1 MLTIVDVTEQSAH
14 TSFIGGA
21 SASASASASTSS
33 SISNNLIGVGRST
46 TVFEFFMT
54 TLKNIVTGRILKD
67 LFIGFSTEVLP
78 PNTPPQMPRSVAN
91 QPSSGVETANSMSPA
106 VDMIDPAR
114 PVAES
119 PSWIERLRKLF
130 STTPT
135 PPVAEAKPS
144 FFTRMLISMLK
155 LFSSESDSFVDFMR
169 KFDAV
174 KNVGFALVGIGAASL
189 ALLFPPAAPFA
200 VSTLLLLGVAYFL
213 LDWFEPQ
220 ISNMVAKLITK
231 VIENQSPEV
240 KALGT
245 GLAGAF
251 ITNNHGGN
259 EMDDLAVSVAGA
271 VISYAADRLD
281 QPAATATAATA
292 GIGMTVAGAN
302 RTSFLYNDLPCVKAA
317 SALGVLSC
325 MGVLGF
331 KIDNSEEAAKIAL
344 TSAQFVDQHRS
355 LIIALFSRDV
365 TTAGGIILGNR
376 MVAYVSENI
385 LPEWAQ
391 KTAVASAFRTVCNNA
406 VNYYVMGFTGG
417 VVAPTFLTLLAGPA
431 ISALVAY
438 DRKTG
443 GRLEK
448 QTQYFLEE
456 GRKNVKNAV
465 ESMEL
470 VATHAPEN
478 ALKVMK
484 LARENTWNAVTTLLN
499 GSETPVEEADP
510 STLAKFFGALAHGVS
525 VIRYN
530 IYERNDDQVMIEEI
544 IDGEFD

>member
-1 MLTIVDVTEQSAH
+1 MVTIVEITGPGAGAVTLPTNESKGYQTPLSAQF
-14 TSFIGGA
+14 TGGSHSPLVIEETA
-21 SASASASASTSS
+21 VSSTSS
-33 SISNNLIGVGRST
+33 NSQSTEGEHVQGSSSAENGSSRATSSSWLVRNANRIRYHFIKPSARSENLAAVANESQSVAGSIS
-46 TVFEFFMT
+46 
-54 TLKNIVTGRILKD
+54 
-67 LFIGFSTEVLP
+67 
-78 PNTPPQMPRSVAN
+78 
-91 QPSSGVETANSMSPA
+91 SS
-106 VDMIDPAR
+106 
-114 PVAES
+114 
-119 PSWIERLRKLF
+119 L
-130 STTPT
+130 
-135 PPVAEAKPS
+135 PVAEAKPS

-155 LFSSESDSFVDFMR
+155 LFSSESDSFVDIMR
-169 KFDAV
+169 RVNAV
-174 KNVGFALVGIGAASL
+174 KNAGFALFGIGAASL
-189 ALLFPPAAPFA
+189 AVLFPPAAPFA
-200 VSTLLLLGVAYFL
+200 VSTLLLLGAVYFL

-220 ISNMVAKLITK
+220 ISKMAAELITK

-240 KALGT
+240 KDLGT
-245 GLAGAF
+245 GFAGAF
-251 ITNNHGGN
+251 ITNNQGGS

-281 QPAATATAATA
+281 QPAATAVAATT
-292 GIGMTVAGAN
+292 GIAQTVSGAN
-302 RTSFLYNDLPCVKAA
+302 RTNFLYNDLPCVKA
-317 SALGVLSC
+317 SSSLGVLSC

-391 KTAVASAFRTVCNNA
+391 KTAVASAFRTVCSNA

-417 VVAPTFLTLLAGPA
+417 VVAPTLLTLLAGPA

-438 DRKTG
+438 DKKTG
-443 GRLEK
+443 GRLEE

-484 LARENTWNAVTTLLN
+484 LARENTWNAITTLLN
-499 GSETPVEEADP
+499 GAETPVEEADP
-510 STLAKFFGALAHGVS
+510 AASTWAKAKTFFIELHH
-525 VIRYN
+525 N
-530 IYERNDDQVMIEEI
+530 LYEQPVNGDLHEVLIEEI
-544 IDGEFD
+544 D